1 MSNDNSNRVL
11 TRMGARQLTRN
22 EVERVTGAQTSFIG
36 TLILTGS
43 ISNPDR
49 HRD

>member
-1 MSNDNSNRVL
+1 MPNDNDNRVL
-11 TRMGARQLTRN
+11 SRIGARQLTRN
-22 EVERVTGAQTSFIG
+22 EMDEVTGGSSTLM

-49 HRD
+49 HVDT